1 MKKFLNALAILL
13 ICAGLGLG
21 AYCAADMLFPEAE
34 NLGQLRTGEESTDM
48 GAADAQE
55 SQGADTIDAQESLE
69 AESGDAQVYPAS
81 GTQIQE
87 TRQDD
92 GTGASEDLAH
102 AILDR
107 GEQAGKEEQ
116 AGRLAYGLL
125 DAEAQTAY
133 EEMLAVI
140 DSHAEEGE
148 LSVKDEELLPRAFE
162 ALTSDH
168 GEIFWISGYRYVK
181 ESLGGVTTSI
191 RFQPSYTMGLEERE
205 TYQAQVETRADAF
218 LSGLEAGASDY
229 EKVKA
234 VYEMLSVNI
243 RYNEEAAQNQNIL
256 SVFLGGQSVC
266 NGIAASAQYLLTRLD
281 VPCMTV
287 YGFAGGE
294 GHAWN
299 LAKID
304 GEPYFFDATW
314 GNNASEVLGFCS
326 YEYLNLTSEDLAGTH
341 RVNMELDLPE
351 CTAAEANYYVSL
363 GLYFESYDRETVGVA
378 VGRRYADGEYAAAL
392 RFSQA
397 AAYEQA
403 LQELVSDGQ
412 ISGYCPG
419 LTSFR
424 YMENDR
430 LYILTLCW

>member
-55 SQGADTIDAQESLE
+55 SQEADAIDAQESLE
-69 AESGDAQVYPAS
+69 ARSGGVQVYPAS

-87 TRQDD
+87 TGQDESVHALENSVR
-92 GTGASEDLAH
+92 ASV
-102 AILDR
+102 
-107 GEQAGKEEQ
+107 
-116 AGRLAYGLL
+116 GRLAYGLL
-125 DAEAQTAY
+125 DAEARTAY

-326 YEYLNLTSEDLAGTH
+326 YEYLNLTNEDLAGTH

-351 CTAAEANYYVSL
+351 CTAAEANYYVRE
-363 GLYFESYDRETVGVA
+363 GMYFESYDRETVGAA

-424 YMENDR
+424 YMENER

>member
-13 ICAGLGLG
+13 ICAGLGMG

-34 NLGQLRTGEESTDM
+34 SLGQLRTGEESTDM

-55 SQGADTIDAQESLE
+55 SQGADTAD
-69 AESGDAQVYPAS
+69 
-81 GTQIQE
+81 IQE
-87 TRQDD
+87 NLASETEAAGAQARAAAENQE
-92 GTGASEDLAH
+92 ASEDRAH
-102 AILDR
+102 ASPDVK
-107 GEQAGKEEQ
+107 EQSWDAEQ

-148 LSVKDEELLPRAFE
+148 LSVKDEELLPRVFE

-205 TYQAQVETRADAF
+205 MYQAQVETRADAF

-243 RYNEEAAQNQNIL
+243 RYNEEADQNQNIL

-326 YEYLNLTSEDLAGTH
+326 YEYLNLTNEDLAGTH

-351 CTAAEANYYVSL
+351 CTAAEANYYVRE
-363 GLYFESYDRETVGVA
+363 GMYFESYDRETVGAA

>member
-1 MKKFLNALAILL
+1 MKKFLNGFAILL

-34 NLGQLRTGEESTDM
+34 SLGQLRTGEESTDM
-48 GAADAQE
+48 GAADAQKSSE
-55 SQGADTIDAQESLE
+55 ADTADTQENLASETEAAGAQARAAAENQE
-69 AESGDAQVYPAS
+69 AGQA
-81 GTQIQE
+81 
-87 TRQDD
+87 D
-92 GTGASEDLAH
+92 GEDASEDRAH
-102 AILDR
+102 ASSDVK
-107 GEQAGKEEQ
+107 EQSWDAKQ

-125 DAEAQTAY
+125 DVEARTAY

-181 ESLGGVTTSI
+181 ESLGGVTTNI

-205 TYQAQVETRADAF
+205 TYQNQVETRADAF

-243 RYNEEAAQNQNIL
+243 RYNEEADQNQNIL

-351 CTAAEANYYVSL
+351 CTAAEANYYVRE
-363 GLYFESYDRETVGVA
+363 GMYFESYDRETVGAA

-403 LQELVSDGQ
+403 LQELVTDGQ

>member
-1 MKKFLNALAILL
+1 MKKILNALAILL

-48 GAADAQE
+48 GAADAQKSPE
-55 SQGADTIDAQESLE
+55 ADTADTQENLASETEAAGAQARAAAENQE
-69 AESGDAQVYPAS
+69 AGQA
-81 GTQIQE
+81 
-87 TRQDD
+87 D
-92 GTGASEDLAH
+92 GEDASEDRAH
-102 AILDR
+102 ASPDVK
-107 GEQAGKEEQ
+107 EQSWDAEQ

-125 DAEAQTAY
+125 DAEARTAY
-133 EEMLAVI
+133 EEMLVVI

-205 TYQAQVETRADAF
+205 TYQNQVEIRADAF

-243 RYNEEAAQNQNIL
+243 RYNEEADQNQNIL

-351 CTAAEANYYVSL
+351 CTAAEANYYVRE
-363 GLYFESYDRETVGVA
+363 GMYFESYDRETVGAA

-424 YMENDR
+424 YMENER

>member
-1 MKKFLNALAILL
+1 MHAL
-13 ICAGLGLG
+13 
-21 AYCAADMLFPEAE
+21 E
-34 NLGQLRTGEESTDM
+34 NSVR
-48 GAADAQE
+48 
-55 SQGADTIDAQESLE
+55 
-69 AESGDAQVYPAS
+69 AS
-81 GTQIQE
+81 V
-87 TRQDD
+87 
-92 GTGASEDLAH
+92 
-102 AILDR
+102 
-107 GEQAGKEEQ
+107 
-116 AGRLAYGLL
+116 GRLAYGLL
-125 DAEAQTAY
+125 DAEARTAY

-351 CTAAEANYYVSL
+351 CTAAEANYYVRE
-363 GLYFESYDRETVGVA
+363 GMYFESYDRETVGVA